1 MKSRDSLSVTFGEL
15 GTGTPFAAALEQHGY
30 MLAKGDRRDFVV
42 VDHHGEVYSLAKCIE
57 GARMKDVRARMT
69 DPGQVPTVA
78 QARALQQA
86 RQLARAERAPE
97 IPVRG
102 SLRSLSERG
111 AGSPEA
117 RAANRAGDRIG
128 GGIEGAAGK
137 VLDGLAGMFESL
149 FAAPREP
156 PTPEELRH
164 EARRGDEAARLAG
177 FRQYVAEQSRLFETN
192 EQIRDQQQQRE
203 RDEQD
208 LAARRARDAPARD
221 GPER

>member
-1 MKSRDSLSVTFGEL
+1 L

-137 VLDGLAGMFESL
+137 VL
-149 FAAPREP
+149 
-156 PTPEELRH
+156 EELRH